1 MNRLTRI
8 LVKPSVHAILFA
20 LGIVLDQATKLWAVA
35 ALGNFKAFDGFLYSR
50 EPMKVIGD
58 WFWFTLAYNKGAAFS
73 ITPQKLLPFL
83 SPNLFFTIVALGAFT
98 GLAVLYRNRPAGHL
112 ATRLGV
118 VLVVSGGIGNLIDRW
133 RIGRVVDF
141 ISWGLPDV
149 AWRWP
154 TFNIAD
160 SLVCVGVGLLVLAD
174 YLDVN
179 VFKLRTR
186 SSEPTS
192 V

>member
-8 LVKPSVHAILFA
+8 LSKPPVHAAIFA
-20 LGIVLDQATKLWAVA
+20 LGILLDQASKLWAVA
-35 ALGNFKAFDGFLYSR
+35 TLGNFKAIDGFLYSS
-50 EPMKVIGD
+50 EPMKVVGD

-73 ITPQKLLPFL
+73 IAPQRLLPFL
-83 SPNLFFTIVALGAFT
+83 SPNLFFTLIATGAFL
-98 GLAVLYRNRPAGHL
+98 GLAVLYRNRPTGHL

-118 VLVVSGGIGNLIDRW
+118 VLVISGGVGNLVDRW

-141 ISWGLPDV
+141 ISWGVPDV

-154 TFNIAD
+154 TFNVAD
-160 SLVCVGVGLLVLAD
+160 SLVCVGVGFLVLAD

-186 SSEPTS
+186 SSEPAS